1 VVVVRVDEGA
11 AYVEDD
17 TLEHGDSLHKMALRR
32 RIALVKLI
40 MLIVVVALSH
50 KLVVVIWNERDFGG
64 EGVALTAT

>member
-1 VVVVRVDEGA
+1 
-11 AYVEDD
+11 
-17 TLEHGDSLHKMALRR
+17 MALRR